1 MSNSQTLN
9 APTSYGRI
17 NENNSTAV
25 NSKALVDIEALAKTW
40 TYQEFNRLASEGHS
54 VIWGGSSWEAP
65 LIRACGTIPI
75 PINELW
81 RENSRHSENIAES
94 YFQIPAEFCSMIK
107 AMAGR
112 LHDLKKDTAVRRILH
127 FGSGCEPICM
137 VLEHARKDGF
147 EVYTIDA
154 ATAFNPE
161 DRRDE
166 LVRFLVKELDKVG
179 IWLTGKPVDQDRLR
193 EEIRLKNKVNKK
205 IRRILEL
212 RLKNPFYLT
221 AGPTLRILM
230 GGWSYLGNP
239 ERYLQI
245 LDQAIA
251 ELEEAAK
258 TPDNRF
264 HVPVILVGGGTGGP
278 GLINAIE
285 ESRGAILGFVIFST
299 SDFREDVPPLESIAH
314 YLFDAQL
321 KGELGEGAGASAT
334 HRHVRVEELLKET
347 GARGIINSIVT
358 ACPYASVVQQLER
371 NYFKKQ
377 GIPMVALENTVH
389 NEPPTEE
396 QVMKVK
402 TFIDMLS

>member
-1 MSNSQTLN
+1 MSNSLTLN
-9 APTSYGRI
+9 RPTYGRI
-17 NENNSTAV
+17 NENNSTAT
-25 NSKALVDIEALAKTW
+25 NSRAIADLEDLAKNW
-40 TYQEFNRLASEGHS
+40 NVAEFERRAAAGQSL
-54 VIWGGSSWEAP
+54 IWGGGSWEAS
-65 LIRACGTIPI
+65 LIRACGVTPI

-81 RENSRHSENIAES
+81 RDNSRHSENIAENH
-94 YFQIPAEFCSMIK
+94 FQIPSEFCSMIK
-107 AMAGR
+107 AMIGR
-112 LHDLKKDTAVRRILH
+112 LHDFRNDTKIRRVLS

-137 VLEHARKDGF
+137 VLEHARKEGF
-147 EVYTIDA
+147 DVYTIDA

-161 DRRDE
+161 DRREE
-166 LVRFLVKELDKVG
+166 LVKFLVKELDKFA
-179 IWLTGKPVDQDRLR
+179 IWLSGKPVDQDRLR
-193 EEIRLKNKVNKK
+193 AELRFKNKVNKK
-205 IRRILEL
+205 IRTILDL

-221 AGPTLRILM
+221 AGPTSRLLM
-230 GGWSYLGNP
+230 SSNNYYGNP
-239 ERYLQI
+239 ERYVRI
-245 LDQAIA
+245 LDQVIV

-258 TPDNRF
+258 TPDTRF
-264 HVPVILVGGGTGGP
+264 YVPLVLAGGGAGGP

-299 SDFREDVPPLESIAH
+299 TDFREDIPPLEAIAH

-334 HRHVRVEELLKET
+334 HRRVRVEELVRKT
-347 GARGIINSIVT
+347 GARGIVNTIIT

-377 GIPMVALENTVH
+377 GIPMVALEGTVH

>member
-1 MSNSQTLN
+1 MSNSLTLN
-9 APTSYGRI
+9 RPTHGRI
-17 NENNSTAV
+17 NENNSTAT
-25 NSKALVDIEALAKTW
+25 NSKALADLEDLAQGW
-40 TYQEFNRLASEGHS
+40 NQQEFERRAAAGQSI
-54 VIWGGSSWEAP
+54 IWGGASWEAP
-65 LIRACGTIPI
+65 LIRACDTIPI

-81 RENSRHSENIAES
+81 RENSRHSENIAEN

-112 LHDLKKDTAVRRILH
+112 LHDIRKETKVRRIIH

-137 VLEHARKDGF
+137 VYEHARKDGF

-166 LVRFLVKELDKVG
+166 LVRFLVKELEKVAV
-179 IWLTGKPVDQDRLR
+179 WLTGKPLDHDRLR
-193 EEIRLKNKVNKK
+193 AELRLKNKVNQKL
-205 IRRILEL
+205 RTILDL

-221 AGPTLRILM
+221 AGPTVRLLI
-230 GGWSYLGNP
+230 GANSYLGNP
-239 ERYLQI
+239 ERYI
-245 LDQAIA
+245 KVLDQAIA

-258 TPDNRF
+258 TPDTRF
-264 HVPVILVGGGTGGP
+264 HVPVILAGGGAGGP

-299 SDFREDVPPLESIAH
+299 TDYREDVPPLEAIAH

-334 HRHVRVEELLKET
+334 HRRVRVEELVKKT
-347 GARGIINSIVT
+347 GARGIINTIVT